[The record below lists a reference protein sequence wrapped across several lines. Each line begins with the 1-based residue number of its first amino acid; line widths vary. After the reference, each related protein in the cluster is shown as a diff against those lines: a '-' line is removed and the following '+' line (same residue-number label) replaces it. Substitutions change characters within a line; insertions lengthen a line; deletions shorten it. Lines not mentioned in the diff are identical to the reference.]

1 MKTKAVRLY
10 GKNDLRLEEFEL
22 PPIAEDEILA
32 RVVSDSICMSTHKA
46 ALQGANHKRVPK
58 GVDRNP
64 TMVGHEFCGE
74 IVSVGKRWASQ
85 YSPGNKFTVQPALND
100 PQDPWAAPGYSF
112 PFFGGDATYILVPR
126 SAIELGCLLRFEGES
141 FFHGSLSEPMSCI
154 IGTFHELYHSR
165 QGSHVHEMG
174 LVPGGNLA
182 ILAGVG
188 PMGLGAIDYAIHSDR
203 RPKLIVVTDVDGVR
217 LRRAAAIYSP
227 EAAARCG
234 VELRYVDASGL
245 EQPAEHLR
253 ALTGGRGYDDVIVF
267 APVRPVVEQGNKIL
281 AHGGGLS
288 FFAGPS
294 NAAFTA
300 EVNYYDVHYNST
312 HVMGTT
318 GGNTDDMR
326 EALDMMAKGLVNPS
340 SMITHVGGLDC
351 VVGTTLDL
359 PKIPGGKKL
368 VYTNIAMEL
377 TAIADFA
384 AKGRANPLFAKLA
397 GIVERNNG
405 LWSGEAERC
414 LLAGAAPI

>member
-1 MKTKAVRLY
+1 
-10 GKNDLRLEEFEL
+10 
-22 PPIAEDEILA
+22 
-32 RVVSDSICMSTHKA
+32 
-46 ALQGANHKRVPK
+46 LQGANHKRVPK